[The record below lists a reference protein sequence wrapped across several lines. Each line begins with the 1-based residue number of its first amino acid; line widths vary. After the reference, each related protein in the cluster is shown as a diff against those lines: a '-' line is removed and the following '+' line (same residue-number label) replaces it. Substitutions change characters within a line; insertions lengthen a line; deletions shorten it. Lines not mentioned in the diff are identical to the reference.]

1 MKKSKYIIAALYEF
15 LWYFDIAFIA
25 YIFKYY
31 LLPPTPRSASLIFI
45 FSWLA
50 FFTLATRQ
58 FLTFWKG
65 HFCTGMIPAEKMYAS
80 YTALI
85 FTCLFAQALAFIE
98 FKTAANLIILITMLF
113 FNALYFILTTHY
125 LFLIY
130 FAFNYFL
137 FFFKIGYLI
146 KLL

>member
-1 MKKSKYIIAALYEF
+1 MKKSKYLIATLYEM
-15 LWYFDIAFIA
+15 LWYLDIAFVA
-25 YIFKYY
+25 YVLKYY
-31 LLPPTPRSASLIFI
+31 VFSPTEKSSSIIFLIT
-45 FSWLA
+45 WLA

-98 FKTAANLIILITMLF
+98 YKTAANLIILITMLF
-113 FNALYFILTTHY
+113 FNTLYFILTTHY